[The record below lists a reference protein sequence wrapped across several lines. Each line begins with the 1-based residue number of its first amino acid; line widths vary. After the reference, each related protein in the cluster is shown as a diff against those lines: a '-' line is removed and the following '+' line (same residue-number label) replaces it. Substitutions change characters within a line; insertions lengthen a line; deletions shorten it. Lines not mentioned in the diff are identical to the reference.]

1 MSSLFIYFCTT
12 YYIQVAMLMYT
23 RYKIIHF
30 DILSDPSSMLF
41 LILKDGVDADGPSSV
56 EDGPLFSVI

>member
-1 MSSLFIYFCTT
+1 
-12 YYIQVAMLMYT
+12 MLMYT
-23 RYKIIHF
+23 HYKIIHF